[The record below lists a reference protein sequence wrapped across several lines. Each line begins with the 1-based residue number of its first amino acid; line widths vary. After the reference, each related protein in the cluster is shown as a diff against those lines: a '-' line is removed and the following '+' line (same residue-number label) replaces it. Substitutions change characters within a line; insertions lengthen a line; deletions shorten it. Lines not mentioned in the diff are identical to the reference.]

1 MASKMDFKT
10 VQTDNENLEEIEEK
24 IRKHRRRIIR
34 RFAIAVIV
42 IVTIG
47 VCFQLWSALRTY
59 SKYEVRSKTERQDS
73 VAAKYTTFLGK
84 LVEYNNDGI
93 VYKDENDELIWNQS
107 FEMSTPMVSICE
119 GYLAI
124 YDRGGT
130 LIYIMTS
137 SGMAKK
143 IETTTPISTVC
154 IANQGTVAVLMKEDN
169 VSTVRMYDRKGKE
182 LTNGEFYEE
191 KGSFPVDIALSND
204 AQKLAVDMLDVT
216 EGSVRS
222 TVSFY
227 NFGSVGQNEIDNN
240 VGTYTYDDTFISEI
254 SYVASNR
261 MIAIEDSGYIVFEG
275 AQKPAPKREV
285 KFKTEVQSVFYDNKY
300 VGIVY
305 SSPKKRGVLE
315 Y

>member
-10 VQTDNENLEEIEEK
+10 VQIETDNENLEEIEEK
-24 IRKHRRRIIR
+24 VRRHRRRIIR
-34 RFAIAVIV
+34 RIVIVVLV
-42 IVTIG
+42 IVTII
-47 VCFQLWSALRTY
+47 VSFQLWSALRSY
-59 SKYEVRSKTERQDS
+59 SGYEVRNKTERQDS
-73 VAAKYTTFLGK
+73 VAAKYVTFLGN
-84 LVEYNNDGI
+84 LIEYNNDGI
-93 VYKDENDELIWNQS
+93 VYKDEDDELIWNQS
-107 FEMSTPMVSICE
+107 FEMSAPMVSICE
-119 GYLAI
+119 GYLAV

-130 LIYIMTS
+130 MIYIMASDGLT
-137 SGMAKK
+137 KK
-143 IETTTPISTVC
+143 IETSTPISTVC
-154 IANQGTVAVLMKEDN
+154 VANQGTVAVLMKEDN

-216 EGSVRS
+216 EGSVCS

-240 VGTYTYDDTFISEI
+240 VGTYTYDNTLISEI

-275 AQKPAPKREV
+275 TQKPAPKREV
-285 KFKTEVQSVFYDNKY
+285 KFETEVQSVFYNNK
-300 VGIVY
+300 
-305 SSPKKRGVLE
+305 
-315 Y
+315 

>member
-240 VGTYTYDDTFISEI
+240 V
-254 SYVASNR
+254 
-261 MIAIEDSGYIVFEG
+261 
-275 AQKPAPKREV
+275 
-285 KFKTEVQSVFYDNKY
+285 
-300 VGIVY
+300 
-305 SSPKKRGVLE
+305 
-315 Y
+315 